1 MSTVQLCIGVREFA
15 VSFNLKAGGKSM
27 IIRDKYMAQIRP
39 FYESDLIKII
49 TGIRRCGKSVI
60 LKQVMT
66 ELEATG
72 KRCLFLDFDLR
83 PARTKLPD
91 ADALIAYVNEHLGE
105 DKLYIFL
112 DEIQNVTA
120 WNEAVRTLRLYNTSV
135 FITGSNSKLLSR
147 EFTKELSGR
156 YVSFRIKPFV
166 YREAKEYA
174 DQLGRTFGIGD
185 YLVWG
190 GFPAALEQPD
200 TDAMKR
206 YLNDLN
212 STIIYNDLENRY
224 NIRKKD
230 VFERIV
236 DYILISNAR
245 IFSAKSIADYMKG
258 QNTSVSVPTVIKY
271 LDYLKEAYVIEDI
284 PLYSPKAKAKLNY
297 YYKLYNEDVS
307 MNSIRISGNRYD
319 LTHNLE
325 NIVLNELIYQGYD
338 VTVYNN
344 KGREIDFRAVKDGKI
359 YLIQVAYSVT
369 EEKAYAREFSAFA
382 GIDNTVKKI
391 IITNDEIDYS
401 TSTVY
406 HYRLRDFLLMDAL

>member
-1 MSTVQLCIGVREFA
+1 MILRE
-15 VSFNLKAGGKSM
+15 
-27 IIRDKYMAQIRP
+27 RYMTQIRP

-49 TGIRRCGKSVI
+49 TGIRRCGKSVFLRQI
-60 LKQVMT
+60 MN
-66 ELEATG
+66 ELEASG
-72 KRCLFLDFDLR
+72 KKCLFLDFDLR
-83 PARTKLPD
+83 PVRAKIPN
-91 ADALIAYVNEHLGE
+91 ADTLIAYVNDYLGD
-105 DKLYIFL
+105 DKLYVFL
-112 DEIQNVTA
+112 DEVQNVEG
-120 WNEAVRTLRLYNTSV
+120 WNEAARTLRLYHTSV
-135 FITGSNSKLLSR
+135 FITGRNSRLLSR

-156 YVSFRIKPFV
+156 YVSFRIRPFV

-174 DQLGRTFGIGD
+174 DQLGRSFEVSD

-190 GFPAALEQPD
+190 GFPAALEQQ
-200 TDAMKR
+200 DAESMKR

-236 DYILISNAR
+236 DYILVSNAR

-258 QNTSVSVPTVIKY
+258 QNISVSVPTVIKY
-271 LDYLKEAYVIEDI
+271 LGYLKEAYVIEDI

-307 MNSIRISGNRYD
+307 LNSIRVSGNRYD

-325 NIVLNELIYQGYD
+325 NIVLNELIYLGYE

-344 KGREIDFRAVKDGKI
+344 KGREIDFRAVRDGKL
-359 YLIQVAYSVT
+359 YLVQVAYSVA
-369 EEKAYAREFSAFA
+369 EEKAYDREFSAFA
-382 GIDNTVKKI
+382 GIDNTMKKI
-391 IITNDEIDYS
+391 IITNDDIDYS

-406 HYRLRDFLLMDAL
+406 HYKLRDFLLMNEL

>member
-1 MSTVQLCIGVREFA
+1 MILREH
-15 VSFNLKAGGKSM
+15 
-27 IIRDKYMAQIRP
+27 YMTLIRP

-60 LKQVMT
+60 LRQVLH
-66 ELEATG
+66 ELEAAG

-83 PARTKLPD
+83 PVRAKISN
-91 ADALIAYVNEHLGE
+91 ADALIAYVNDYLGE
-105 DKLYIFL
+105 DRLYIFL
-112 DEIQNVTA
+112 DEVQNVEG
-120 WNEAVRTLRLYNTSV
+120 WNEAARTLRLYNTSV
-135 FITGSNSKLLSR
+135 FITGSNSKLLSG

-156 YVSFRIKPFV
+156 YISFRIRPFV

-174 DQLGRTFGIGD
+174 EQLGRSFEISD
-185 YLVWG
+185 YLIWG
-190 GFPAALEQPD
+190 GFPAALEQQGQES
-200 TDAMKR
+200 MKR

-236 DYILISNAR
+236 DYILVSNAR

-258 QNTSVSVPTVIKY
+258 QSISVSVPTVIKY
-271 LDYLKEAYVIEDI
+271 LGYLKEAYVINDI

-297 YYKLYNEDVS
+297 YYKLYDEDVS
-307 MNSIRISGNRYD
+307 LNSIRVSGNRYD

-325 NIVLNELIYQGYD
+325 NIVLNELIYLGYE
-338 VTVYNN
+338 VTVYSN
-344 KGREIDFRAVKDGKI
+344 KGREIDFRAVRDGKL
-359 YLIQVAYSVT
+359 YLIQVAYSVA
-369 EEKAYAREFSAFA
+369 EEKTYDREFSAFA

-406 HYRLRDFLLMDAL
+406 HYKLRDFLLMDEL

>member
-1 MSTVQLCIGVREFA
+1 MILREHYT
-15 VSFNLKAGGKSM
+15 S
-27 IIRDKYMAQIRP
+27 QIRP
-39 FYESDLIKII
+39 FYESDLVKII

-60 LKQVMT
+60 LKQVMN
-66 ELEATG
+66 ELEAAG

-83 PARTKLPD
+83 PVRAKIPN
-91 ADALIAYVNEHLGE
+91 ADALIAYVNDYLGD
-105 DKLYIFL
+105 DKLYVFL
-112 DEIQNVTA
+112 DEVQNVEG
-120 WNEAVRTLRLYNTSV
+120 WNEAARTLRLYNTSV

-156 YVSFRIKPFV
+156 YVSFRIRPFV

-174 DQLGRTFGIGD
+174 EQLGRNFEISD

-190 GFPAALEQPD
+190 GFPAALEQQSEE
-200 TDAMKR
+200 AMKR

-236 DYILISNAR
+236 DYILVSNAR

-258 QNTSVSVPTVIKY
+258 QNISVSVPTVIKY
-271 LDYLKEAYVIEDI
+271 LGYLKEAYVIDDI
-284 PLYSPKAKAKLNY
+284 PLYSPKTKAKLNY
-297 YYKLYNEDVS
+297 YYKLYDEDVS
-307 MNSIRISGNRYD
+307 LNSIRVSGNRYD

-325 NIVLNELIYQGYD
+325 NIVLNELIYLGYE

-344 KGREIDFRAVKDGKI
+344 KGREIDFRAVRDGKL
-359 YLIQVAYSVT
+359 YLIQVAYSVA
-369 EEKAYAREFSAFA
+369 EEKAYDREFSAFS
-382 GIDNTVKKI
+382 GIDNTMKRI
-391 IITNDEIDYS
+391 IITNDDIDYS

-406 HYRLRDFLLMDAL
+406 HYKLRDFLLMNEL

>member
-1 MSTVQLCIGVREFA
+1 L
-15 VSFNLKAGGKSM
+15 N
-27 IIRDKYMAQIRP
+27 
-39 FYESDLIKII
+39 
-49 TGIRRCGKSVI
+49 
-60 LKQVMT
+60 
-66 ELEATG
+66 ELEAAG

-83 PARTKLPD
+83 PVRAKISN
-91 ADALIAYVNEHLGE
+91 ADALIAYVNDYLGE

-112 DEIQNVTA
+112 DEVQNVEG
-120 WNEAVRTLRLYNTSV
+120 WNEAARTLRLYNTSV

-156 YVSFRIKPFV
+156 YISFRIRPFV

-174 DQLGRTFGIGD
+174 GQLGRSFEIID

-190 GFPAALEQPD
+190 GFPAALEQQSQES
-200 TDAMKR
+200 MKH
-206 YLNDLN
+206 YLSDLN

-236 DYILISNAR
+236 DYILVSNAR

-258 QNTSVSVPTVIKY
+258 QNISVSVPTVIKY
-271 LDYLKEAYVIEDI
+271 LGYLKEAYVIEDI

-297 YYKLYNEDVS
+297 YYKLYDEDVS
-307 MNSIRISGNRYD
+307 LNSIRVSGNRYD

-325 NIVLNELIYQGYD
+325 NIVLNELIYLGCE

-344 KGREIDFRAVKDGKI
+344 KGREIDFRAVKDGKL
-359 YLIQVAYSVT
+359 YLIQVAYSVA
-369 EEKAYAREFSAFA
+369 EEKTYDREFSAFA

-406 HYRLRDFLLMDAL
+406 HYKLRDFLLMDEL

>member
-1 MSTVQLCIGVREFA
+1 MILRE
-15 VSFNLKAGGKSM
+15 
-27 IIRDKYMAQIRP
+27 RYMTQIRP

-49 TGIRRCGKSVI
+49 TGIRRCGKSVFLRQI
-60 LKQVMT
+60 MN
-66 ELEATG
+66 ELEASG
-72 KRCLFLDFDLR
+72 KKCLFLDFDLR
-83 PARTKLPD
+83 PVRAKIPN
-91 ADALIAYVNEHLGE
+91 ADTLIAYVNDYLGD
-105 DKLYIFL
+105 DKLYVFL
-112 DEIQNVTA
+112 DEVQNVEG
-120 WNEAVRTLRLYNTSV
+120 WNEAARTLRLYHTSV
-135 FITGSNSKLLSR
+135 FITGRNSRLLSR

-156 YVSFRIKPFV
+156 YVSFRIRPFV

-174 DQLGRTFGIGD
+174 DQLGRSFEVSD

-190 GFPAALEQPD
+190 GFPAALEQQ
-200 TDAMKR
+200 DAESMKR

-236 DYILISNAR
+236 DYILVSNAR

-258 QNTSVSVPTVIKY
+258 QNISVSVPTVIKY
-271 LDYLKEAYVIEDI
+271 LGYLKEAYVIEDI

-297 YYKLYNEDVS
+297 YYKLYDGDVS
-307 MNSIRISGNRYD
+307 LNSIRVSGNRYD

-325 NIVLNELIYQGYD
+325 NIVLNELIYLGCE

-344 KGREIDFRAVKDGKI
+344 KGREIDFRAVRDGKL
-359 YLIQVAYSVT
+359 YLIQVAYSIA
-369 EEKAYAREFSAFA
+369 EEKAYDRELSAFA
-382 GIDNTVKKI
+382 GIDNTMKKI
-391 IITNDEIDYS
+391 IITNDDIDYS

-406 HYRLRDFLLMDAL
+406 HYKLRDFLLMDEL

>member
-1 MSTVQLCIGVREFA
+1 
-15 VSFNLKAGGKSM
+15 M
-27 IIRDKYMAQIRP
+27 IIRDRYMAQIRP

-72 KRCLFLDFDLR
+72 KRCLFLDFDSR
-83 PARTKLPD
+83 PARTKIPD

-120 WNEAVRTLRLYNTSV
+120 WNDAVRTLRLYNTSV

-406 HYRLRDFLLMDAL
+406 HYKLRDFLLMDAL

>member
-1 MSTVQLCIGVREFA
+1 MILREH
-15 VSFNLKAGGKSM
+15 
-27 IIRDKYMAQIRP
+27 YMTQIRP

-60 LKQVMT
+60 LKQVLN
-66 ELEATG
+66 ELEAAG

-83 PARTKLPD
+83 PVRAKIPN
-91 ADALIAYVNEHLGE
+91 ADALIAYVNDYLGDE
-105 DKLYIFL
+105 KLYVFL
-112 DEIQNVTA
+112 DEFQNVEG
-120 WNEAVRTLRLYNTSV
+120 WNEAARTLRLYNTSV

-156 YVSFRIKPFV
+156 YVSFRIRPFV

-174 DQLGRTFGIGD
+174 DQLGHSFEISD

-200 TDAMKR
+200 AESMKR

-224 NIRKKD
+224 NIRKKE

-236 DYILISNAR
+236 DYILVSNAR

-258 QNTSVSVPTVIKY
+258 QNISVSVPTVIKY
-271 LDYLKEAYVIEDI
+271 LGYLKEAYVIDDI

-297 YYKLYNEDVS
+297 YYKLYDEDVS
-307 MNSIRISGNRYD
+307 LNSIRVSGNRYD

-325 NIVLNELIYQGYD
+325 NIVLNELIYLGYE

-344 KGREIDFRAVKDGKI
+344 KGREIDFRAVREGKL
-359 YLIQVAYSVT
+359 YLVQVAYSVA
-369 EEKAYAREFSAFA
+369 EEKAYDREFSAFA
-382 GIDNTVKKI
+382 GIDNTMKKI
-391 IITNDEIDYS
+391 IITNDDIDYS

-406 HYRLRDFLLMDAL
+406 HYKLRDFLLMNEL

>member
-1 MSTVQLCIGVREFA
+1 
-15 VSFNLKAGGKSM
+15 M
-27 IIRDKYMAQIRP
+27 IIREKYMEQIRP

-60 LKQVMT
+60 LKQILN
-66 ELEATG
+66 ELEAAG
-72 KRCLFLDFDLR
+72 KSCLFLDFDLR
-83 PARTKLPD
+83 PVRTKIPD
-91 ADALIAYVNEHLGE
+91 ADALIAYVNEHLEE
-105 DKLYIFL
+105 DRLYVFL
-112 DEIQNVTA
+112 DEIQNVAA

-166 YREAKEYA
+166 YREAKKYA
-174 DQLGRTFGIGD
+174 DQLGRSFGISN

-200 TDAMKR
+200 EDARKR

-230 VFERIV
+230 EFERIV
-236 DYILISNAR
+236 DFILVSNAR
-245 IFSAKSIADYMKG
+245 IFSAKSISDYMKG
-258 QNTSVSVPTVIKY
+258 QNISVSVPTVIKY
-271 LDYLKEAYVIEDI
+271 LSYLKEAYVIEDI
-284 PLYSPKAKAKLNY
+284 PIFSPKAKAKLNY
-297 YYKLYNEDVS
+297 YYKLYDEDVS
-307 MNSIRISGNRYD
+307 LNSIRVSGNRYD

-325 NIVLNELIYQGYD
+325 NIVLNELIYLGYD

-344 KGREIDFRAVKDGKI
+344 KGREIDFRAVKGGKI
-359 YLIQVAYSVT
+359 YLIQVAYSVA
-369 EEKAYAREFSAFA
+369 EEKAYDREFSAFA

-391 IITNDEIDYS
+391 IITNDDIDYS

-406 HYRLRDFLLMDAL
+406 HYRLRDFLQMDEL